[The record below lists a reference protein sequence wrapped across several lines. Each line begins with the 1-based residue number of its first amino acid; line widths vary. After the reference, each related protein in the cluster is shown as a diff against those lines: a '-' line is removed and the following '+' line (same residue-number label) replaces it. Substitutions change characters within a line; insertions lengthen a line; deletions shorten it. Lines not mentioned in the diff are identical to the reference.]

1 MISKGKFASQ
11 IDLAGPISRPI
22 RLQLKGKKLRSIFL
36 VLVMLVLSMTF
47 LFPLVVT
54 VTNSFMTEKEITQNY
69 LAITYNIQN
78 NIIGDS
84 IPEFVNIKFI
94 PDIVTFKQ
102 YFVLLIERSNYL
114 SMFWNSVMLVLPI
127 VAGQILV
134 ASLAAY
140 AFTFIKFKWRENL
153 FLVYIITMMM
163 PFQVTLV
170 SNYLI
175 IGKLGLLDNYLS
187 IILPGIFNTFGV
199 FLLRQF
205 MTYIPEEYIEAAKI
219 DGGSH
224 LRIYS
229 RIIFPMVKSGVAAL
243 AILIF
248 IDNWNMVEQ
257 PLIFLQSQEL
267 QPLSIF
273 LSNINIDERGI
284 SFAASTIYMIPM
296 LLIFIYGE
304 NYLIEGIQL
313 SGLKG

>member
-11 IDLAGPISRPI
+11 IDLARPVGRPI
-22 RLQLKGKKLRSIFL
+22 RLTIRGKKLRSIFL
-36 VLVMLVLSMTF
+36 LLVMLVLSMTF
-47 LFPLVVT
+47 LFPLVIT

-69 LAITYNIQN
+69 LAITTNIQN
-78 NIIGDS
+78 NIIGVS

-114 SMFWNSVMLVLPI
+114 SMFWNSVLLVLPI
-127 VAGQILV
+127 VAGQIIV

-140 AFTFIKFKWRENL
+140 AFTFIKFKGRENL

-175 IGKLGLLDNYLS
+175 IGKLGLSDNYLS

-229 RIIFPMVKSGVAAL
+229 RIILPMVKSGVAAL

>member
-1 MISKGKFASQ
+1 M
-11 IDLAGPISRPI
+11 
-22 RLQLKGKKLRSIFL
+22 GKKFRNIILLLLMLILSI
-36 VLVMLVLSMTF
+36 MF
-47 LFPLVVT
+47 LFPLVIT

-69 LAITYNIQN
+69 LAITFNIQN
-78 NIIGDS
+78 NIIEDT

-94 PDIVTFKQ
+94 PDIVTLKQ

-114 SMFWNSVMLVLPI
+114 SMFWNSVLLVVPI
-127 VAGQILV
+127 VVGQIII

-140 AFTFIKFKWRENL
+140 AFTFIKFKGRETL

-175 IGKLGLLDNYLS
+175 IGKLGLSDNYLS

-224 LRIYS
+224 FKIYS
-229 RIIFPMVKSGVAAL
+229 RIILPMVKAGVAAL

-248 IDNWNMVEQ
+248 IDYWNMVEQ